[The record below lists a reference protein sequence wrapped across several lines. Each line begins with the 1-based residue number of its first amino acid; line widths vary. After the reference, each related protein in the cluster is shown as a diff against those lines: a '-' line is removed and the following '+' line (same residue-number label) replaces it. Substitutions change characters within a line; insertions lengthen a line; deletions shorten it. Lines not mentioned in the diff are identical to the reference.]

1 METNSRLDR
10 LFILLKS
17 GSSAT
22 RESAATQLGRL
33 QSTNPEGLPHLLTRL
48 SSVFKSPDWEAR
60 IAAGN
65 ALSAIFKSLE
75 AWDPLEWKE
84 ENGERNEDCFSL
96 KGGSSFLS
104 VLDEEENISFESLNL
119 DSILQRGTFLRSE
132 SKNQESPQSSSLQDQ
147 RKHLDDTLGIKS
159 QQLVTNEDLV
169 PEAST
174 PEEDVLAP
182 PPPKRFK
189 WDFESKE
196 QSPNDS
202 PLQPFI
208 QIMFKD
214 LFHESW
220 EIRHGAAT
228 ALREVLKYHGSSGG
242 KVMNVSACENDRF
255 HRIWLREL
263 SVKIICLIA
272 LDRFGDFASDTV
284 VAPVRET
291 GAQAL
296 GYAIKVMIE
305 EDVQIVVDI
314 LLSLMERREW
324 QCRHGGLLAVK
335 YLLALREANRKKLLA
350 QIFPS
355 VFSGLQ
361 DTMDD
366 VVSVAASS
374 LLPVAELLP
383 STLSSSQLSDLTAR
397 LWDSLLD
404 LDDLTASTHSLIKL
418 LSSLLVSLKSDLYV
432 MHSTSSL
439 KDLVPRIYPLLS
451 HSSSLVRQSALEALE
466 TLTSRQDLA
475 CSFLPHI
482 IRDLSLHLFQ
492 RCLLEHYSRNLEL
505 IESVWK
511 CTCSNTPIGDLLL
524 ATCPLYGP
532 WLILISQPP
541 NWPLQLNNNSNTH
554 FFLGGPDA
562 QLITDLEEKSAYM
575 MRARILAAKL
585 LGFLAGFVVQ
595 RVPNM
600 TYTEDPMNQFV
611 GKIIL
616 PNLLNTR
623 SAYHRTTVCLVI
635 SEWNSLCSFDKSS
648 LPDSLKTSFIRF
660 LTEAVSYD
668 ETISAFTALQNE
680 ASDLLAN
687 LKHYNV
693 NINNMDISGPLTYE
707 HIQNIIEISDESIN
721 KNNKIRPKMKTS
733 LIERKHNVM
742 TTLSS
747 VKKDQSI
754 LGTMTLAAIAG
765 SAVSLCALPEKLHPL
780 IKPLMES
787 IKKESNV
794 QLQNKSADKLADVM
808 EICTERSPTSNDKII
823 KNLIAFVSSDSVL
836 TPQLIQEVEDSGII
850 THFVREK
857 SKLSYSARKKN
868 YGSSKTTQSE
878 EELTTS
884 IVKMKNEIQRRGA
897 IVALQAIVKKFGN
910 LIELKIPKLWDSTI
924 AKSFVPPEEDS
935 SNPSDLVNA
944 LQALEVM
951 ISSLHIDLY
960 STLETSV
967 NCLCN
972 YHAKNVSSSLRYMT
986 ARVVAEIASISP
998 KVVMTTVIKT
1008 ILPSLEVSH
1017 LAHRRGAIEV
1027 IICILDKLGVK
1038 IVPYIVLLLVPV
1050 LGRMSDTDSQVRLLA
1065 SNCFATLVRLMP
1077 LDSGSDDKELNC
1089 DLFSKEIL
1097 EKKKSERKFI
1107 HQLMD
1112 AKNAEYFHIP
1122 ERVMDTELLR
1132 SYQRSG
1138 VNWLAFLNRYKLHG
1152 ILCDD
1157 MGLGKTLQSICILA
1171 GDHYNRI
1178 NQNMENIPSLVIC
1191 PPTLRWHWKEEILK
1205 FTKGKFLSPLL
1216 YNGNTVN
1223 RSSTRTFIEKNNI
1236 LITSYDIVRKD
1247 IEFLKEIKW
1256 NYIILDEGHIIKNA
1270 KAKTT
1275 IAIKSLSSNHR
1286 LILSGTP
1293 IQNSVL
1299 EIWSLFDFLMP
1310 GYLGSEREFSS
1321 KFSKPIIASRES
1333 KCSKRDKEA
1342 GALATE
1348 SLHRQILPFVLR
1360 RMKEDVLKD
1369 LPPKI
1374 TQDYY
1379 CDLSPLQI
1387 RLYEEYT
1394 LKQKLDDLD
1403 GNSIKPTS
1411 KSHIFQALQY
1421 LRKVCNHPKLVSNEL
1436 SVTQSQDISVAA
1448 KLPAL
1453 KELLLEC
1460 GIGIVEGEDNQ
1471 LCLASQH
1478 RALIFFQLKSMI
1490 DIVENDLLKN
1500 LMPSVTYLRLDGSVP
1515 TNMRHEIVQ
1524 RFNNDVS
1531 IDILLLS
1538 TSVGGLGLNLTG
1550 ADTVIFAEHDW
1561 NPMKDL
1567 QAMDRAH
1574 RIGQKKVVNV
1584 YRLITRNTIEEKI
1597 LGLQKFK
1604 LKTANTVIS
1613 SENSSIESMATDQ
1626 IFDLF
1631 SLEENEDQKRRSP
1644 ESSSRGG
1651 GVKSILQSLPELWDE
1666 KQYEEEYDINTFISK
1681 SKPSSSS

>member
-1 METNSRLDR
+1 MKLKLEQTVGSCGYRFENCEKTNSRLDR

-96 KGGSSFLS
+96 KG
-104 VLDEEENISFESLNL
+104 
-119 DSILQRGTFLRSE
+119 GTFLRSE

-242 KVMNVSACENDRF
+242 KVMNVSACEND
-255 HRIWLREL
+255 H
-263 SVKIICLIA
+263 
-272 LDRFGDFASDTV
+272 RFGDFASDTV

-451 HSSSLVRQSALEALE
+451 HSSSLV
-466 TLTSRQDLA
+466 
-475 CSFLPHI
+475 H
-482 IRDLSLHLFQ
+482 
-492 RCLLEHYSRNLEL
+492 
-505 IESVWK
+505 
-511 CTCSNTPIGDLLL
+511 
-524 ATCPLYGP
+524 
-532 WLILISQPP
+532 
-541 NWPLQLNNNSNTH
+541 
-554 FFLGGPDA
+554 A

-648 LPDSLKTSFIRF
+648 LPDS
-660 LTEAVSYD
+660 
-668 ETISAFTALQNE
+668 
-680 ASDLLAN
+680 
-687 LKHYNV
+687 
-693 NINNMDISGPLTYE
+693 
-707 HIQNIIEISDESIN
+707 
-721 KNNKIRPKMKTS
+721 
-733 LIERKHNVM
+733 KHNVM

-787 IKKESNV
+787 IREESNV
-794 QLQNKSADKLADVM
+794 QLQNKSADKLADPLFLRIV
-808 EICTERSPTSNDKII
+808 
-823 KNLIAFVSSDSVL
+823 FL

-967 NCLCN
+967 NCLF
-972 YHAKNVSSSLRYMT
+972 
-986 ARVVAEIASISP
+986 VAEIASISP

-1050 LGRMSDTDSQVRLLA
+1050 LGRMSDTDSQ
-1065 SNCFATLVRLMP
+1065 
-1077 LDSGSDDKELNC
+1077 
-1089 DLFSKEIL
+1089 
-1097 EKKKSERKFI
+1097 
-1107 HQLMD
+1107 
-1112 AKNAEYFHIP
+1112 
-1122 ERVMDTELLR
+1122 
-1132 SYQRSG
+1132 
-1138 VNWLAFLNRYKLHG
+1138 
-1152 ILCDD
+1152 
-1157 MGLGKTLQSICILA
+1157 
-1171 GDHYNRI
+1171 
-1178 NQNMENIPSLVIC
+1178 
-1191 PPTLRWHWKEEILK
+1191 
-1205 FTKGKFLSPLL
+1205 
-1216 YNGNTVN
+1216 
-1223 RSSTRTFIEKNNI
+1223 
-1236 LITSYDIVRKD
+1236 D

-1403 GNSIKPTS
+1403 GNI
-1411 KSHIFQALQY
+1411 
-1421 LRKVCNHPKLVSNEL
+1421 CNHPKLVSNEL

-1471 LCLASQH
+1471 LCLAN
-1478 RALIFFQLKSMI
+1478 
-1490 DIVENDLLKN
+1490 IVENDLLKN

-1631 SLEENEDQKRRSP
+1631 SLEEKTKIKRDVLPSP
-1644 ESSSRGG
+1644 LQ
-1651 GVKSILQSLPELWDE
+1651 GV
-1666 KQYEEEYDINTFISK
+1666 EE
-1681 SKPSSSS
+1681 